1 MSLPPEAP
9 CASIGYPLGRNYP
22 YEDYFKASVYGW
34 LSKLGSLFGYPKYEV
49 PYYSTDQKR
58 DPNFDNYPYAFGAV
72 LLLTPTK
79 FSSSTS
85 EGRIW
90 DFPKM
95 GDPNIAP

>member
-1 MSLPPEAP
+1 MLGSLILYIKGMRIPMFQL
-9 CASIGYPLGRNYP
+9 SGF
-22 YEDYFKASVYGW
+22 YFKASV
-34 LSKLGSLFGYPKYEV
+34 
-49 PYYSTDQKR
+49 
-58 DPNFDNYPYAFGAV
+58 YAFGAV

-95 GDPNIAP
+95 GDPNIVP